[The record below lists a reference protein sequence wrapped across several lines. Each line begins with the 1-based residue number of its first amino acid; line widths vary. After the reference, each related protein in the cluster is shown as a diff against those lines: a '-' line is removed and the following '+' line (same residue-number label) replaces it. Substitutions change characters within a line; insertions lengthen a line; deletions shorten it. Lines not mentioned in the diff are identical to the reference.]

1 MLILG
6 IETSCDETAAAIVK
20 DGNQILSNIVSSQVK
35 LHAPH
40 GGVVPELASRAHI
53 ERIIPVIDQATRKA
67 RIKPRDLD
75 CIAVTCGPGLIPA
88 LMIGVDTA
96 RALSFAW
103 QKPIIGVNH
112 IEGHV
117 RSAQIQNSKFKI
129 QKIRFPAVCLTVSG
143 GHTKLILVKGWEDYK
158 IIGETLDDACGEAFD
173 KVAKLLALGYP
184 GGPIV
189 EKMALQGNPKAFDF
203 PRPILHQANF
213 DFSFSG
219 LKTAVLYQVRKINE
233 KKLNKYDVCASFQAA
248 AFDVLVN
255 KTLKASRKYKI
266 KSIILTGGVAANE
279 ALQNLFRQ
287 SLAATGY
294 KLLITKF
301 PTDNAAMIAAAAY
314 PRAIKKDYDD
324 WRSLQADANLKL
336 NSKA

>member
-6 IETSCDETAAAIVK
+6 IETSCDETAAAVVK
-20 DGNQILSNIVSSQVK
+20 DGNQTLSNLVSSQVK

-53 ERIIPVIDQATRKA
+53 EKIIPVIDQAIRKA

-112 IEGHV
+112 ILGHIF
-117 RSAQIQNSKFKI
+117 SIKIGNKAQKVKESF
-129 QKIRFPAVCLTVSG
+129 FPAVCLTVSG
-143 GHTKLILVKGWEDYK
+143 GHTKLILIQSWENYK
-158 IIGETLDDACGEAFD
+158 VIGETLDDACGEAFD
-173 KVAKLLALGYP
+173 KVAKLLDLGYP

-189 EKMALQGNPKAFDF
+189 ERMAKQGDCKAFNF

-219 LKTAVLYQVRKINE
+219 LKTAVLYQVRKIDK
-233 KKLNKYDVCASFQAA
+233 KKLNKYDICASFQAA
-248 AFDVLVN
+248 AFDVLII

-266 KSIILTGGVAANE
+266 KSVILTGGVAANK
-279 ALQNLFRQ
+279 ALQNLFRR
-287 SLAATGY
+287 SLATAGY

-324 WRSLQADANLKL
+324 WRSLQANANLKL
-336 NSKA
+336 KS